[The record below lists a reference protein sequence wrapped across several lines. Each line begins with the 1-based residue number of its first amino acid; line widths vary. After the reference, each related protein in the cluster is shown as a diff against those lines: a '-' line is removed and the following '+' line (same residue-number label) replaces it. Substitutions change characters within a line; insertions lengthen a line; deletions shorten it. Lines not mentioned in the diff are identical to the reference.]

1 MRRSYIAYTITNVA
15 QLGLPDG
22 TPMVEWKFYLP
33 TSHPNVVAKSAS
45 PHAMKRTGTMPKI
58 MSISEDLA
66 NFGRIQDM
74 GGQHERYVQSYTS

>member
-33 TSHPNVVAKSAS
+33 TSHPNAMAKSAAS
-45 PHAMKRTGTMPKI
+45 NHSMKRSGTMPKI

-66 NFGRIQDM
+66 NFGRIQEM
-74 GGQHERYVQSYTS
+74 GGQHER